1 MSNPFENTAKVLIE
15 ALPYIQKFQGKT
27 LVIKYGGAAMVD
39 EELKKSV
46 AEDLVLMHT
55 VGINTVVVHGGGPE
69 ISAAM
74 KKMGKEASFIDGL
87 RVTDKETME
96 ITEMVLVGKINQQIV
111 GYLNSRGPMAVG
123 LSGKDASLLRAKKH
137 SGRSLKGGVT
147 ADLGYVG
154 EVSHVNTAILLSL
167 LKEGFM
173 PIIAPTGYGQDGYAY
188 NCNADGVAGAVAA
201 ALKAEKLILLT
212 DQVGLLKDV
221 ARPESLIPTLK
232 VKDIAKLVKEGVIDK
247 GMLPKM
253 EACQAAVM
261 AGVAKAHVI
270 DGRVAHSLLLEL
282 FTDRGI
288 GTEITL

>member
-1 MSNPFENTAKVLIE
+1 MRSASENTSKVLIE

-39 EELKKSV
+39 EGLKQSV
-46 AEDLVLMHT
+46 AEDLALMHT

-74 KKMGKEASFIDGL
+74 KKMGKQATFVNGL

-111 GYLNSRGPMAVG
+111 GYLNGRGTLAVG

-137 SGRSLKGGVT
+137 SGRSLKGGKA

-154 EVSHVNTAILLSL
+154 EVSQVNSAILLSL

-173 PIIAPTGYGQDGYAY
+173 PIIAPTGYGQDGHAY
-188 NCNADGVAGAVAA
+188 NCNADSVAGAVAA

-221 ARPESLIPTLK
+221 AKPQSLIPTLK
-232 VKDIAKLVKEGVIDK
+232 VREIAKLVRQGVIDK

-253 EACQAAVM
+253 EACQLAVGS
-261 AGVAKAHVI
+261 GVAKAHII
-270 DGRVAHSLLLEL
+270 DGRVAHSLLLEV

>member
-1 MSNPFENTAKVLIE
+1 
-15 ALPYIQKFQGKT
+15 
-27 LVIKYGGAAMVD
+27 
-39 EELKKSV
+39 
-46 AEDLVLMHT
+46 
-55 VGINTVVVHGGGPE
+55 
-69 ISAAM
+69 
-74 KKMGKEASFIDGL
+74 
-87 RVTDKETME
+87 
-96 ITEMVLVGKINQQIV
+96 
-111 GYLNSRGPMAVG
+111 
-123 LSGKDASLLRAKKH
+123 
-137 SGRSLKGGVT
+137 
-147 ADLGYVG
+147 
-154 EVSHVNTAILLSL
+154 
-167 LKEGFM
+167 M